1 MLNAALLGLL
11 LLRLPLLVSGFFC
24 FLFFFLFLQIL
35 FGLDAKSCPTLAI
48 PWAVARQ
55 APLSVGF
62 SRQEYWSGLPFPS
75 PLVSVLIYRS
85 DEAKESTAPDSVDVP
100 RCWSLVL
107 MFWSFTS
114 VGTDGLEE
122 TPHCHLHVHRTVG
135 GGSQHCLM
143 PRVIMLRSQ
152 EMKLMSLTCSSSSLD
167 YQTLGYFVGSLSL
180 NGNVWGKI
188 RESLMILSWIEGLL
202 ISHELNYYIHCTSAC
217 FRTQSSY
224 RINPM
229 RFWLP

>member
-1 MLNAALLGLL
+1 MGCSLPGSSVHRILQAGILKWVAISFSIGISFDIQIWWSKAVHSTW
-11 LLRLPLLVSGFFC
+11 LRRC
-24 FLFFFLFLQIL
+24 AQ
-35 FGLDAKSCPTLAI
+35 
-48 PWAVARQ
+48 
-55 APLSVGF
+55 
-62 SRQEYWSGLPFPS
+62 
-75 PLVSVLIYRS
+75 VLILG
-85 DEAKESTAPDSVDVP
+85 PQ
-100 RCWSLVL
+100 
-107 MFWSFTS
+107 MFWSFIS

-135 GGSQHCLM
+135 GGSQRCLV

-152 EMKLMSLTCSSSSLD
+152 EMKLMSLTCSNSSLD
-167 YQTLGYFVGSLSL
+167 YQTLGYVVGSLSL